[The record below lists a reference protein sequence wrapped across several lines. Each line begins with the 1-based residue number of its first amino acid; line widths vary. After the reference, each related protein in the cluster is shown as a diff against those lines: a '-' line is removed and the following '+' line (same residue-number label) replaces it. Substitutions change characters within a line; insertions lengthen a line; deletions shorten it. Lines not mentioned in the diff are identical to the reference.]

1 MCVEDNETK
10 KLILSVHLLPVTGR
24 SFVQPEA
31 SSSLLANAETKR
43 VNFCVSSKQD
53 LPQVDLCLNSFGY
66 SSPALERS
74 VRVRVAI
81 FQPTVREQFLE
92 SLARR
97 ESGDEPNEAASHPI
111 RSSRYVDQQTLMH
124 LSNTHHPS

>member
-10 KLILSVHLLPVTGR
+10 KPILSVRLLPVTGR

-31 SSSLLANAETKR
+31 SSSLLANAKR

-81 FQPTVREQFLE
+81 FQPTVREQLLE

-97 ESGDEPNEAASHPI
+97 EPGDEPNEAASHLI